1 MRCRD
6 ISPDTAKKLNDD
18 IFDGH
23 ANLYYH
29 FIKKSVQH
37 LNHGGELIFVTP
49 RDFIRATGAAGLNE
63 WLYAQGA
70 FTHFKDYA
78 MKEFL
83 VNFLLT
89 VRYGGLSKGGVPER
103 WMTVAFS
110 LRQRLLYFGGG
121 DGNRLGD
128 YFDVKVGA
136 VSGADDRFYAQKR
149 QQSVCLL
156 AHAADGAMPKNDI
169 QRKPTGAKASSQAF
183 IGAKNTKI

>member
-70 FTHFKDYA
+70 FTHFKDYGDERIFS
-78 MKEFL
+78 EFSPNCA
-83 VNFLLT
+83 VWRF
-89 VRYGGLSKGGVPER
+89 VKGRRVPER
-103 WMTVAFS
+103 WMTVAFFVAS
-110 LRQRLLYFGGG
+110 TDYYILAAATAIASVIILMSKSAPSAVRMMFLRTKTATKRLFARTRGGR
-121 DGNRLGD
+121 GNAE
-128 YFDVKVGA
+128 K
-136 VSGADDRFYAQKR
+136 
-149 QQSVCLL
+149 
-156 AHAADGAMPKNDI
+156 
-169 QRKPTGAKASSQAF
+169 
-183 IGAKNTKI
+183 

>member
-1 MRCRD
+1 MDFFDYPLSEKFDTIIGNPPYVRCRD

-70 FTHFKDYA
+70 FTHFKDYGDERIFS
-78 MKEFL
+78 EFSP
-83 VNFLLT
+83 NC
-89 VRYGGLSKGGVPER
+89 GGMAVCQR
-103 WMTVAFS
+103 AAFPK
-110 LRQRLLYFGGG
+110 
-121 DGNRLGD
+121 DG
-128 YFDVKVGA
+128 
-136 VSGADDRFYAQKR
+136 
-149 QQSVCLL
+149 
-156 AHAADGAMPKNDI
+156 
-169 QRKPTGAKASSQAF
+169 
-183 IGAKNTKI
+183 